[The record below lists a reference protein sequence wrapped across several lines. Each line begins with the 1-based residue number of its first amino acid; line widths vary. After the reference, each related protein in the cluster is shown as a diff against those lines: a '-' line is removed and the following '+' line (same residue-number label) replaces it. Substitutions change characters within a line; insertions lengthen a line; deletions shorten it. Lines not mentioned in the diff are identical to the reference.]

1 MRRTAA
7 LLAAMATGAA
17 PALAHHSAI
26 HIVVEA
32 VGESVGVGWPLWVLA
47 ALVVVGLGRALVR
60 WRRGR

>member
-7 LLAAMATGAA
+7 LLTVTASGVG
-17 PALAHHSAI
+17 PVWAHHSAI

-32 VGESVGVGWPLWVLA
+32 VGESVGIGWPLWVLA
-47 ALVVVGLGRALVR
+47 APVVVGLGRALVR